1 LAKKN
6 VSTSTVS
13 ASTTSRIPSVNPDA
27 TPAPIAAPAPTRVF
41 QKQSNLMHDLH
52 KLLMGKSFKYIG
64 WREGGEYDNP
74 LDNGALNTSE
84 WTTIEHCHFF
94 HTIDSKGTVQ
104 SRCTPIN
111 GHFHDISIVQDGT
124 ADSPP
129 VYKVGPAK
137 KEVLK
142 KVNGKL
148 RKTIIEVP
156 YDGHTHKMEYLRS
169 EILKPRSIS
178 AEAAQS
184 ASLFMTNSNM
194 KEPEPVTGIL
204 G

>member
-1 LAKKN
+1 
-6 VSTSTVS
+6 
-13 ASTTSRIPSVNPDA
+13 
-27 TPAPIAAPAPTRVF
+27 
-41 QKQSNLMHDLH
+41 MHDLH

-94 HTIDSKGTVQ
+94 HTIDSRGTVQ

-111 GHFHDISIVQDGT
+111 GHFHDISIVEAGT

-156 YDGHTHKMEYLRS
+156 YDGHTHEMEYLRS